1 MFRRMWA
8 EGVRRFGGE
17 PAVAATV
24 LKVEGMRCEG
34 CVQALTRVL
43 EALPEVR
50 TVAVDLAA
58 GTARITPRSADGPS
72 PHALWDAIEKAGF
85 EPRELAGPAGVF
97 SARPV

>member
-1 MFRRMWA
+1 MFRRLWA

-17 PAVAATV
+17 PDVAATV
-24 LKVEGMRCEG
+24 LKVKGMRCAG

-72 PHALWDAIEKAGF
+72 PLALWEAVERAGYM
-85 EPRELAGPAGVF
+85 PLELAGPEAGL
-97 SARPV
+97 RPAP